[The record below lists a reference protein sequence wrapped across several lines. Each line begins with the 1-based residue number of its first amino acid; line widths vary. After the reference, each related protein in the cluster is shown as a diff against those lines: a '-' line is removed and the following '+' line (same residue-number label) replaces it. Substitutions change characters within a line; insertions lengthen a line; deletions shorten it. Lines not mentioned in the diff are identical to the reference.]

1 MKTLKTWQE
10 VGGNLKGNRRRD
22 NRFILEKN
30 NNYIMISYAAVN
42 IVAIVLTIAMDMVHK
57 AYKQFA
63 FPPMLAYALYIA
75 IPIVVSILFFFKIII
90 QNKIPVWFSR
100 LVNIIV
106 LVLFVVAVN
115 VFYHPLGLVSFIST
129 YNLAAFIFSLQLC
142 SFVYDV
148 FFRKSVS

>member
-1 MKTLKTWQE
+1 M
-10 VGGNLKGNRRRD
+10 
-22 NRFILEKN
+22 EKN

-42 IVAIVLTIAMDMVHK
+42 IVAIVLTITMDMVLK

-115 VFYHPLGLVSFIST
+115 VFYHPSGLVSFIST
-129 YNLAAFIFSLQLC
+129 YILAAFIFSLQLC